1 VNEDRL
7 DEKEVEKRMKK
18 PIGTVIA
25 ARDSPT
31 PSEFKL
37 VITETE
43 IENSVPLRKGQFIA
57 VQSSDIDGILIASVT
72 NIMKTNRYF
81 QHPEAVREYERSG
94 PLGVGSIFP
103 TERWEYIL
111 AEGKPMGRISQSGR
125 LERVTYPPGPGDK
138 VFLATPE
145 MLKQVLGLDNV
156 GINLGK
162 LLHHDVHV
170 TLNLTKLLQKHVAI
184 LAISGAGKSYLT
196 SVLIEELLL
205 RKSEQGRV
213 AVVILDVHGEYTSLA
228 SHSESTKYD
237 FSEKSIVINSPY
249 IQLGVPKLTSY
260 SFASFQPQM
269 SMIQIREL
277 TQIIK
282 KLRRNSSKAG
292 KPYGLNELIEM
303 IEQSEMN
310 PRTREAMLGWIYD
323 LESTNLFG
331 MEEHPALKEN
341 IKVGHATIFDFREV
355 ISLRK
360 KQIIVNYLL
369 YRLFNMRKSG
379 EIPPFVCVLEEAHQF
394 CPEGSAIS
402 KGIIETIAREGRK
415 FYSSLVLIS
424 QRPVRLNT
432 TVLSQMGT
440 HIYLRITN
448 PYDLKLIGQSSEMID
463 KSSLDVIT
471 TLDIGSALIVGNA
484 VSHPIFVKI
493 RKRYSPA
500 PQISMSLEEI
510 AKKYEKKIP

>member
-1 VNEDRL
+1 V
-7 DEKEVEKRMKK
+7 
-18 PIGTVIA
+18 
-25 ARDSPT
+25 
-31 PSEFKL
+31 
-37 VITETE
+37 
-43 IENSVPLRKGQFIA
+43 
-57 VQSSDIDGILIASVT
+57 
-72 NIMKTNRYF
+72 KTNRYF
-81 QHPEAVREYERSG
+81 ESAEAVKEYERSG
-94 PLGVGSIFP
+94 PLGLTSIFP
-103 TERWEYIL
+103 ADRWEYIL

-125 LERVTYPPGPGDK
+125 LERVTFPPGPGDK

-145 MLKQVLGLDNV
+145 MLLQVLGLDPLGV
-156 GINLGK
+156 NLGK
-162 LLHHDVHV
+162 LLHHDVPV
-170 TLNLTKLLQKHVAI
+170 TLNLTRLLQKHVAI

-213 AVVILDVHGEYTSLA
+213 AVVILDVHGEYTSLG
-228 SHSESTKYD
+228 SPSKPTKHN
-237 FSEKSIVINSPY
+237 FSEKTTVINSPY
-249 IQLGVPKLTSY
+249 VQLGVPKLTSY
-260 SFASFQPQM
+260 SFAGFQPQM

-282 KLRRNSSKAG
+282 KLRQKSSKAG

-310 PRTREAMLGWIYD
+310 PRTRE
-323 LESTNLFG
+323 
-331 MEEHPALKEN
+331 
-341 IKVGHATIFDFREV
+341 
-355 ISLRK
+355 
-360 KQIIVNYLL
+360 
-369 YRLFNMRKSG
+369 
-379 EIPPFVCVLEEAHQF
+379 LEEAHQF
-394 CPEGSAIS
+394 CPEKTPALS
-402 KGIIETIAREGRK
+402 KSIIETIAREGRK
-415 FYSSLVLIS
+415 FYASLVLIS

-493 RKRYSPA
+493 RNRYSPS

-510 AKKYEKKIP
+510 AKKYEEKSP

>member
-1 VNEDRL
+1 
-7 DEKEVEKRMKK
+7 MKK

-37 VITETE
+37 VITDTE

-57 VQSSDIDGILIASVT
+57 VESDDIDGILIAIVT

-81 QHPEAVREYERSG
+81 ESAEAVKEYERSG
-94 PLGVGSIFP
+94 PLTTIFP
-103 TERWEYIL
+103 ADRWEYIL

-125 LERVTYPPGPGDK
+125 LERVTFPPGPGDR

-145 MLKQVLGLDNV
+145 MLLRVLGLDPLGV
-156 GINLGK
+156 NLGK
-162 LLHHDVHV
+162 LIHHDVPV
-170 TLNLTKLLQKHVAI
+170 TLNLTRLLQKHVAI

-205 RKSEQGRV
+205 RKPEQGRV

-228 SHSESTKYD
+228 SPSESTKHS
-237 FSEKSIVINSPY
+237 FSEKTTVINSPY

-260 SFASFQPQM
+260 SFAGFQPQM

-323 LESTNLFG
+323 LESTHLFG
-331 MEEHPALKEN
+331 IEEHPALQEN
-341 IKVGHATIFDFREV
+341 IKVGHTTIFDFHE
-355 ISLRK
+355 ITSLRK
-360 KQIIVNYLL
+360 KQIIVSYLL
-369 YRLFNMRKSG
+369 YRLFNMRKRG
-379 EIPPFVCVLEEAHQF
+379 EIPPFVCILEEAHQF
-394 CPEGSAIS
+394 CPEKTPALS
-402 KGIIETIAREGRK
+402 KSIIETIAREGRK
-415 FYSSLVLIS
+415 FYASLVLIS

-493 RKRYSPA
+493 RNRYSPS

-510 AKKYEKKIP
+510 AKKYEEKSP

>member
-1 VNEDRL
+1 
-7 DEKEVEKRMKK
+7 MKK

-37 VITETE
+37 VITE

-57 VQSSDIDGILIASVT
+57 VESDDVDGILIATVT

-81 QHPEAVREYERSG
+81 ESAEAVKEYERSG
-94 PLGVGSIFP
+94 PLTTIFP
-103 TERWEYIL
+103 ADRWEYIL

-125 LERVTYPPGPGDK
+125 LERVTFPPGPGDK

-145 MLKQVLGLDNV
+145 MLKQVLGLDIE

-162 LLHHDVHV
+162 LLHHNVSV

-205 RKSEQGRV
+205 RKPEQGRI

-228 SHSESTKYD
+228 SPSESTKHN
-237 FSEKSIVINSPY
+237 FSDKTTVINSPY
-249 IQLGVPKLTSY
+249 IQVGVPNLTSY
-260 SFASFQPQM
+260 SFAGFQPQM

-277 TQIIK
+277 TQIIN

-341 IKVGHATIFDFREV
+341 IKVGHATIFDFREI

-360 KQIIVNYLL
+360 KQIIVSYLL

-379 EIPPFVCVLEEAHQF
+379 EIPPFVCILEEAHQF
-394 CPEGSAIS
+394 CPEKTPAIS
-402 KGIIETIAREGRK
+402 KSIIETIAREGRK
-415 FYSSLVLIS
+415 FYASLVLIS

-484 VSHPIFVKI
+484 VSHPVFVKI
-493 RKRYSPA
+493 RNRYSPS
-500 PQISMSLEEI
+500 PQISMPLEES
-510 AKKYEKKIP
+510 AKKYEKKTP